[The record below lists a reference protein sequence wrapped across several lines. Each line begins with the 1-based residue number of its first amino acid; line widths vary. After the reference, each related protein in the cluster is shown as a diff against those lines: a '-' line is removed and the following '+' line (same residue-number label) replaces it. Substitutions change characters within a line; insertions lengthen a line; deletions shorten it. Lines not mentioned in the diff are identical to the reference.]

1 MGQRADPGRV
11 ELARHVARNRP
22 LACGGD
28 RGGEHHRRPDLIE
41 RLAVEV
47 SLTQSARGLLDRGA
61 VLDGERD
68 FADLNQAA
76 HRGLRDRATCAD
88 LCVEAKAGR
97 RLSCGAD
104 RRADVAQP
112 QSLPKGGERRLRL
125 GAVGVSLFERAR
137 RRRRL
142 PVEHRAQRLARHLA
156 QDGPHHFRVGQ
167 GDQGTTHDVTLH
179 TLKRGDES
187 SRPHHRFGQ
196 DICSERKTKNRCLWG
211 SLGRRGAP
219 ASPTGGGGTAT
230 RRRARPDRARRQG
243 RGVGQD
249 APDAARDGR
258 AASGRRA
265 ACREAGGPFRNPNPA
280 PRRARRRAPG
290 KMRSV
295 TQSVTQGAPPPPN
308 RPQSGVRR
316 DATGCLRLVFSRV

>member
-61 VLDGERD
+61 VLDGERYL
-68 FADLNQAA
+68 ADLDQAA

-112 QSLPKGGERRLRL
+112 QSLPQGGERRLRL

-196 DICSERKTKNRCLWG
+196 DICSERKTKNRRSAEAHQRRRQAAVELQHAAAPDQIGPGARGEAWG
-211 SLGRRGAP
+211 R
-219 ASPTGGGGTAT
+219 T
-230 RRRARPDRARRQG
+230 RRTRPGMAAPRPGAARPAARAAG
-243 RGVGQD
+243 RPGTRIRPGVGH
-249 APDAARDGR
+249 RGTC
-258 AASGRRA
+258 G
-265 ACREAGGPFRNPNPA
+265 
-280 PRRARRRAPG
+280 
-290 KMRSV
+290 
-295 TQSVTQGAPPPPN
+295 
-308 RPQSGVRR
+308 
-316 DATGCLRLVFSRV
+316 L

>member
-61 VLDGERD
+61 VLDGERYL
-68 FADLNQAA
+68 ADLDQAA

-97 RLSCGAD
+97 RVSCGAD

-112 QSLPKGGERRLRL
+112 QSLPQGGERRLRL

-179 TLKRGDES
+179 TLKRGDGRQE
-187 SRPHHRFGQ
+187 RPLAPSLRAGHLFGA
-196 DICSERKTKNRCLWG
+196 KNEK
-211 SLGRRGAP
+211 SLFM
-219 ASPTGGGGTAT
+219 GGFG
-230 RRRARPDRARRQG
+230 
-243 RGVGQD
+243 
-249 APDAARDGR
+249 
-258 AASGRRA
+258 
-265 ACREAGGPFRNPNPA
+265 A
-280 PRRARRRAPG
+280 PRRTSVADRRRWNCN
-290 KMRSV
+290 
-295 TQSVTQGAPPPPN
+295 TPP
-308 RPQSGVRR
+308 RQTR
-316 DATGCLRLVFSRV
+316 